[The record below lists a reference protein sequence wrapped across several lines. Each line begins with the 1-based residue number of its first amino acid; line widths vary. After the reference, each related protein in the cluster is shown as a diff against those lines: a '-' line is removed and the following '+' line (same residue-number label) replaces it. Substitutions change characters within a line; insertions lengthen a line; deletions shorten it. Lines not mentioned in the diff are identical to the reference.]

1 MKAAVFYG
9 KGDIRVD
16 EHYPMPAVGPESVL
30 IQVKAC
36 GVCGTDVHIY
46 GGAQGATE
54 CNPPVILGHEFSGVV
69 TQVGSAVTRV
79 KVGDHVTVNPNISCD
94 ACDQCRR
101 GNPHFCDSMAAT
113 GVNYDGGFAE
123 YCAVLERQ
131 VFKVPDSV
139 PFEEAALC
147 EPVACA
153 LHGIDLCG
161 IKPGDTVMVIGGG
174 TIGMMM
180 LQLAQLC
187 GAVRVVMLEP
197 NEKRFDLARKLGAD
211 LVLNPLEKRREG
223 GAGPKRL

>member
-131 VFKVPDSV
+131 VFKVPEGV

-174 TIGMMM
+174 PREPDRGPEGQSR
-180 LQLAQLC
+180 QLPADARHGPQR
-187 GAVRVVMLEP
+187 GRRNRFRYRRRYAAEHVRLIVI
-197 NEKRFDLARKLGAD
+197 
-211 LVLNPLEKRREG
+211 
-223 GAGPKRL
+223 